1 MSRLRRAYY
10 DKFSSYYD
18 RFVALHSRDPQGLAR
33 TILAGCIPVQN
44 GGSVLDLCTVTGTLL
59 SRLLENV
66 GASGLVVGLDSSRGM
81 LNMAHAKT
89 RGFPNIR
96 LIEADAGHLPFKT
109 ETFDAVTCSHAF
121 YELKG
126 ETRNR
131 ALEEVLRILRPNGT
145 FLMMEH
151 DVPSRPIV
159 RALFYLRLTII
170 GAGRAITFLRHEQ
183 DMLEGYFSS
192 VEKLKAPAG
201 RSKIFIC
208 RK

>member
-1 MSRLRRAYY
+1 
-10 DKFSSYYD
+10 
-18 RFVALHSRDPQGLAR
+18 
-33 TILAGCIPVQN
+33 
-44 GGSVLDLCTVTGTLL
+44 
-59 SRLLENV
+59 
-66 GASGLVVGLDSSRGM
+66 
-81 LNMAHAKT
+81 
-89 RGFPNIR
+89 
-96 LIEADAGHLPFKT
+96 
-109 ETFDAVTCSHAF
+109 
-121 YELKG
+121 
-126 ETRNR
+126 
-131 ALEEVLRILRPNGT
+131 
-145 FLMMEH
+145 MMEH

>member
-96 LIEADAGHLPFKT
+96 LIEADAGHLPFKPRLST
-109 ETFDAVTCSHAF
+109 PSPVHTPSTSSRGKH
-121 YELKG
+121 
-126 ETRNR
+126 
-131 ALEEVLRILRPNGT
+131 GT
-145 FLMMEH
+145 
-151 DVPSRPIV
+151 V
-159 RALFYLRLTII
+159 
-170 GAGRAITFLRHEQ
+170 
-183 DMLEGYFSS
+183 
-192 VEKLKAPAG
+192 
-201 RSKIFIC
+201 RSKKFFASC
-208 RK
+208 GQTEPFS